1 MDLIKK
7 NIVAIVLFL
16 FGTAGAFTWGL
27 IQKGSEAT
35 INETIDA
42 RIESKLNDSHLIEML
57 LESDKIK
64 EFTEQAG
71 KDIKNQIIEDVV
83 RNDTNKVSTR
93 AFISKE
99 LNIREENYLPL
110 QTQVLKSYLNGDL
123 ILKSQ
128 VDSIIKLRLRI
139 NRF

>member
-128 VDSIIKLRLRI
+128 VDSLIKLRLRI

>member
-1 MDLIKK
+1 MKLIKD
-7 NIVAIVLFL
+7 NIVAICLFL
-16 FGTAGAFTWGL
+16 LTTAGAFTWNL

-42 RIESKLNDSHLIEML
+42 RIEAKLSDNHLIEML
-57 LESDKIK
+57 LNTDKIK

-83 RNDTNKVSTR
+83 RNDTNKISTR

-110 QTQVLKSYLNGDL
+110 QTQVLRSYLNGDL

-128 VDSIIKLRLRI
+128 VDSLIKIRLRI